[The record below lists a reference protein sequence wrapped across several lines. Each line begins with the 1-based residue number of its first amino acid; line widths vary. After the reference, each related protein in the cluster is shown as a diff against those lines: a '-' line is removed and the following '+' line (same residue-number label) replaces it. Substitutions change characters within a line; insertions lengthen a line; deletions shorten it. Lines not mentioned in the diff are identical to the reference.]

1 MQNCSKLFTANTSK
15 PYISSTPMWAWLGPD
30 PTNEA
35 LTPPT
40 MLWKSTAYKCL
51 ASPSLALKACEGW
64 RGGGEGEGRGRGG
77 GEGSREAG
85 ACYSNQGWHSATG
98 ELLIRQFL
106 SKGLGIHNNVSYIC
120 SCLQHYTGPLRLS
133 SSY

>member
-1 MQNCSKLFTANTSK
+1 MQNCSKLLTANTSK

-40 MLWKSTAYKCL
+40 MLWKSAAYKCL

-64 RGGGEGEGRGRGG
+64 RGGGEGRG
-77 GEGSREAG
+77 GEGHVKLVLATVIKAG
-85 ACYSNQGWHSATG
+85 IQQQQSFS
-98 ELLIRQFL
+98 
-106 SKGLGIHNNVSYIC
+106 
-120 SCLQHYTGPLRLS
+120 
-133 SSY
+133 